1 MLNVNNK
8 KKKNFFGWL
17 TGFANPDTDTSDFTL
32 NDPEFPESALEMEEQ
47 NNNERELS
55 VDVHHTPTEII
66 IQTMPA
72 GVRPEDLTI
81 SITPEI
87 VIISGKRDAPNGI
100 LPENYVLQE
109 LYWGPFSRTIT
120 LPHEILPDEA
130 EAISKHGLL
139 VIRLPKIDKT
149 KQHQL
154 KVKML

>member
-1 MLNVNNK
+1 MLNKNK
-8 KKKNFFGWL
+8 KRSFLGWL
-17 TGFANPDTDTSDFTL
+17 RSFVDPEADTSDLTL
-32 NDPEFPESALEMEEQ
+32 NVPEFPESDGEKEEM
-47 NNNERELS
+47 NNERELS

-72 GVRPEDLTI
+72 GVRPEDLII

-87 VIISGKRDAPNGI
+87 VVISGKREAPNGI
-100 LPENYVLQE
+100 SENDYVLQE
-109 LYWGPFSRTIT
+109 LYWGAFSRTII
-120 LPHEILPDEA
+120 LPNEVLPDEA

>member
-1 MLNVNNK
+1 MFNANKNK
-8 KKKNFFGWL
+8 KRIFLGWL
-17 TGFANPDTDTSDFTL
+17 TGFANPDADASDLTL
-32 NDPEFPESALEMEEQ
+32 NAPEFPETDEGKEEL
-47 NNNERELS
+47 NGDRELS

-100 LPENYVLQE
+100 SPEDYVLQE
-109 LYWGPFSRTIT
+109 LYWGPFSRTI
-120 LPHEILPDEA
+120 ILPYEVLADKA